1 MAAAPPAYI
10 VYRYSNGDFRVSK
23 QEIRRSTRSNT
34 GTLAAAPVCKGDGLR
49 SRGRGG
55 QRAWVWLSRCWCRNI
70 SLLPPSNHSIRNC
83 THAPHLVHAQIILE
97 ILALSPP
104 SVTGFGHSLCLSIW
118 CVRTCRIACSWACF
132 VRSVAQD
139 MGSTMVISWSLFWF
153 QSRRRSQDSPPW
165 RATRKRWTIYRL
177 HTTLKSVFLSTI
189 SIYVTSKLNH
199 EMMN

>member
-34 GTLAAAPVCKGDGLR
+34 GTLLLHLYAKVTAWDRGAAEAREHECDSVVVGVG
-49 SRGRGG
+49 
-55 QRAWVWLSRCWCRNI
+55 I
-70 SLLPPSNHSIRNC
+70 SL
-83 THAPHLVHAQIILE
+83 APIISLHQKLHPRTHLVHAQIILE

-153 QSRRRSQDSPPW
+153 QSRRRSQDSPPS